1 MQINRWEMHFSKSAL
16 GANRKEP
23 RFFEVH
29 TARQLPANPCLLPVP
44 ITAGSFSR
52 LWLVAPDHNN
62 TTEALLRNISIG
74 DIVLKRLIYLPFA
87 DIWRATIGALLV
99 WNAIIC

>member
-1 MQINRWEMHFSKSAL
+1 
-16 GANRKEP
+16 
-23 RFFEVH
+23 
-29 TARQLPANPCLLPVP
+29 
-44 ITAGSFSR
+44 

-62 TTEALLRNISIG
+62 TPEALLRNISVR

>member
-1 MQINRWEMHFSKSAL
+1 MFLA
-16 GANRKEP
+16 P
-23 RFFEVH
+23 
-29 TARQLPANPCLLPVP
+29 
-44 ITAGSFSR
+44 FSR
-52 LWLVAPDHNN
+52 LWLVAPDHN
-62 TTEALLRNISIG
+62 TTPEALLRNISVG

>member
-52 LWLVAPDHNN
+52 LWPSLISLSV
-62 TTEALLRNISIG
+62 TFALLLGGVIVSLVMTRKG
-74 DIVLKRLIYLPFA
+74 DEKAEAP
-87 DIWRATIGALLV
+87 TGAAQPGS
-99 WNAIIC
+99 NK